1 MSEFLPWVCTLTF
14 QFSPYI
20 QLLLNVLLL
29 IVWLPK
35 QIQEKNEEIKG
46 AGSLNLLAITSA
58 RGEGTYKKGEK

>member
-1 MSEFLPWVCTLTF
+1 MSVLPWVCTLTF

-29 IVWLPK
+29 NVWLPK

-46 AGSLNLLAITSA
+46 AGSLNLLAIPLA